1 MEIKKEIIETAT
13 GLVALAAVAVMCKL
27 CFDKGYKTGHIAGM
41 AEGGLESL
49 VSALDSVVEK
59 IETGESVE

>member
-27 CFDKGYKTGHIAGM
+27 CFDKGYKEGHVTGKL
-41 AEGGLESL
+41 EGVLESM
-49 VSALDSVVEK
+49 VNK
-59 IETGESVE
+59 METLSEGSVE